1 MAENISMKE
10 GYMYGEWRKAIN
22 AAANIN
28 VSSSMYTA
36 GAVHN
41 EEVAKKIGMRGGV
54 VAGTVHHDLFA
65 PILLKMFGQRWFEQ
79 GTLSMFFLYAL
90 LQDEKVRAV
99 VQLPPANAKDVQVE
113 TWLESEDGHKVGE
126 GTISIG
132 NPGVKSH
139 LQAMELKSSPKE
151 ERRITKDIDVGYEIP
166 MGDITVK
173 KEDDGISF
181 VVNDIASP
189 KRTFANLED
198 KIPWYEGNSPWG
210 NAIVPLSWIYGLIRL
225 SLPYKTQGVGFF
237 GANEIK
243 FIDGPIKID
252 VPYKFKFKVVAV
264 GVTSKTEYLW
274 HDAQIFDS
282 TGQKLIATGRH
293 MTRWMKA
300 GSPLYPEI
308 K

>member
-1 MAENISMKE
+1 MVEKE
-10 GYMYGEWRKAIN
+10 GFVYGEWRKAIN

-28 VSSSMYTA
+28 VQSSMYTA

-65 PILLKMFGQRWFEQ
+65 PVLQKMFGQRWFEQ

-99 VQLPPANAKDVQVE
+99 VQMPPKNTKDAQVE
-113 TWLESEDGHKVGE
+113 VWLESADGHRVGE
-126 GTISIG
+126 GTVSIG
-132 NPGVKSH
+132 NPKAQSH
-139 LQAMELKSSPKE
+139 LQTMEIKNSPKE
-151 ERRITKDIDVGYEIP
+151 ERRILRDIEIGYEIP
-166 MGDITVK
+166 MGDVIVK
-173 KEDDGISF
+173 QEPGGLSF
-181 VVNDIASP
+181 VVNGTESP
-189 KRTFANLED
+189 ARTLANLED

-210 NAIVPLSWIYGLIRL
+210 SAIVPLSWVYGLIRL

-243 FIDGPIKID
+243 FINGPILIN

-274 HDAQIFDS
+274 HDAQIFD
-282 TGQKLIATGRH
+282 GDGKKLIATGRH